1 MTDPMELVGRLEKR
15 GRTHRAR
22 ASGLQK
28 RIDAGDRSVSIQDPQ
43 NAIREA
49 ETDEKAAAC
58 IREMV
63 EAQTELSAAAR
74 AYFVGWMMDEA
85 DDSGP
90 EYTGCSIEQHL
101 AAKRLGEALPPA
113 PGAEA

>member
-1 MTDPMELVGRLEKR
+1 MTDPMELVGRLE
-15 GRTHRAR
+15 
-22 ASGLQK
+22 
-28 RIDAGDRSVSIQDPQ
+28 DPRMDGPL
-43 NAIREA
+43 NRE
-49 ETDEKAAAC
+49 AAAC

-63 EAQTELSAAAR
+63 EAQTELAAAAR

>member
-1 MTDPMELVGRLEKR
+1 MTDPMELVGRLDMIVSDLH
-15 GRTHRAR
+15 GLPHVT
-22 ASGLQK
+22 ASV
-28 RIDAGDRSVSIQDPQ
+28 A
-43 NAIREA
+43 EA
-49 ETDEKAAAC
+49 ADC
-58 IREMV
+58 IRELV
-63 EAQTELSAAAR
+63 KAQTELSAAAR

>member
-15 GRTHRAR
+15 IAYDKKHYPP
-22 ASGLQK
+22 
-28 RIDAGDRSVSIQDPQ
+28 VDPLFTQ
-43 NAIREA
+43 
-49 ETDEKAAAC
+49 AAAC

-63 EAQTELSAAAR
+63 ERQTELADAAR

-90 EYTGCSIEQHL
+90 IFTGCSTEQHL

-113 PGAEA
+113 PGAE

>member
-1 MTDPMELVGRLEKR
+1 MTDPMELVGRLENGSDRFLKW
-15 GRTHRAR
+15 AYKEPY
-22 ASGLQK
+22 SGAPVISIP
-28 RIDAGDRSVSIQDPQ
+28 RHPDNIDSLLT
-43 NAIREA
+43 E
-49 ETDEKAAAC
+49 AAAC
-58 IREMV
+58 IREIM
-63 EAQTELSAAAR
+63 EAQTELAAAAR

-113 PGAEA
+113 PGAE

>member
-1 MTDPMELVGRLEKR
+1 MTDPMELVARLESR
-15 GRTHRAR
+15 SDTSR
-22 ASGLQK
+22 
-28 RIDAGDRSVSIQDPQ
+28 RIGKDALANDLT
-43 NAIREA
+43 E
-49 ETDEKAAAC
+49 AAAC

-63 EAQTELSAAAR
+63 EAQTELAAAAR

-113 PGAEA
+113 PGAEDE

>member
-1 MTDPMELVGRLEKR
+1 MSDPMELAARLEAYR
-15 GRTHRAR
+15 PTNEW
-22 ASGLQK
+22 
-28 RIDAGDRSVSIQDPQ
+28 GDPVHH
-43 NAIREA
+43 AIA
-49 ETDEKAAAC
+49 DEAAAC

-63 EAQTELSAAAR
+63 EAQTELAAAAR

-90 EYTGCSIEQHL
+90 EYTGCSVEQHL

>member
-1 MTDPMELVGRLEKR
+1 VGEPHKILAMIEDHVGSVEK
-15 GRTHRAR
+15 
-22 ASGLQK
+22 
-28 RIDAGDRSVSIQDPQ
+28 
-43 NAIREA
+43 N
-49 ETDEKAAAC
+49 ETAFILTEAAAC

-63 EAQTELSAAAR
+63 EAQTELAAAAR

-113 PGAEA
+113 PGAE